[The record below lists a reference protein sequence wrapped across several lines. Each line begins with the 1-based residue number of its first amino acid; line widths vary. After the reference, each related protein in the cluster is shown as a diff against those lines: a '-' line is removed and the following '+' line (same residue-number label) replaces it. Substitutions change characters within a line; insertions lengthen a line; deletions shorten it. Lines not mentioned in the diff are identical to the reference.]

1 MKKTSSFLK
10 LAVLAVAWIG
20 LSASAASAQSMKASF
35 TLPNEVRW
43 GRATLAAGSYTI
55 TFSGSHGPAL
65 VRASTG
71 EGRALVIPVTVS
83 PANVDEPSGL
93 VVAVVE
99 NRYDVLYLNL
109 REVNLS
115 FGYRLSKKSER
126 KVAGTA
132 AQPEVVAAQLAEK

>member
-1 MKKTSSFLK
+1 MR
-10 LAVLAVAWIG
+10 VVD
-20 LSASAASAQSMKASF
+20 
-35 TLPNEVRW
+35 
-43 GRATLAAGSYTI
+43 
-55 TFSGSHGPAL
+55 

-109 REVNLS
+109 REANLS
-115 FGYRLSKKSER
+115 FGYRFSKKSER
-126 KVAGTA
+126 KVAETA
-132 AQPEVVAAQLAEK
+132 AQPKVVAAQLAEK